1 MATEYVDYLIL
12 GDEHHGEIHRDIKSH
27 SLRVRSKYAAG
38 SGRGT
43 LLLRSRKWRTT
54 KYMNIRRRMDD
65 FIWWRPTI
73 RWPILTLRK
82 R

>member
-38 SGRGT
+38 SGR
-43 LLLRSRKWRTT
+43 
-54 KYMNIRRRMDD
+54 RR
-65 FIWWRPTI
+65 FCCAAENGELQST
-73 RWPILTLRK
+73 
-82 R
+82 